1 MFDGVEQ
8 NTKTSYTYE
17 RFNKH
22 HPFYNKPND
31 SFNPVCKRRILTTKY
46 TPSKPYSYFCVKFK
60 SFLPCDRDEGR
71 ETETKYTSNERE
83 SYHPVVWI
91 LLWIHGNKYTKMNSV
106 KDIDEMYVCTM
117 QSKIPMLWH
126 RSAWTNPVEISWCC
140 FNKNEY
146 HTPTPS
152 VNASLFRFHQVCH
165 SIEHFYYSHFACY
178 VYAIEEKKNTKST
191 TTTMTS
197 VNVYTFKQNSCD
209 AKRYHG
215 QPPTSTSWLKWI
227 SAK

>member
-1 MFDGVEQ
+1 MVLNRTQ
-8 NTKTSYTYE
+8 KLHIHVYE

-106 KDIDEMYVCTM
+106 KDIDEMYACTM
-117 QSKIPMLWH
+117 QSEIPMLWH

-178 VYAIEEKKNTKST
+178 VYAIEEKKTRNPQQQQWHRS
-191 TTTMTS
+191 MCIRLNRILAMPS
-197 VNVYTFKQNSCD
+197 DIMASHQL
-209 AKRYHG
+209 
-215 QPPTSTSWLKWI
+215 QPAGWSE
-227 SAK
+227 